1 MKLARKTLASALFAL
16 PFGAFAADPSLDE
29 VVVTA
34 PRMRTPLVV
43 ENDPK
48 APQQPVPSSDGASF
62 LKNVPGFNLIRKA
75 GTDGDPVLRGLA
87 GSRLNVL
94 LDGAEFHGGCGM
106 RMDPPTAYVF
116 PETYDRVRIV
126 KGPQTVLYGNGN
138 LAGVVLFERDDVR
151 FREPGVR
158 AHASLMG
165 GSWGRLDAV
174 ADASFGTP
182 TGFVRASATHS
193 QSDDYRD
200 GSGRTIHSGFER
212 RSLSLTGGWT
222 PDDDTRI
229 ELSAARSEAQ
239 AAYAD
244 RSMDGSV
251 FDRDALGLKLRKT
264 RVSELLRRVE
274 VQMNWNYIDHVMD
287 NYSLRAKPAAANF
300 SWNNP
305 DRETFGMRASADLA
319 LGAAALLTLGADR
332 QHNSHSLRAANS
344 AALVAI
350 DSRPRNK
357 DFESTSSGV
366 FGELSYALSQSD
378 RLIGGLRHDRYDAER
393 TNAVSGA
400 AMGRSSE
407 TLTAGFVRVERDLR
421 ALPATA
427 YVGFGYGERPMD
439 HWEATTWNGLTG
451 ASSLRPERNA
461 QLDAGLIWSTP
472 TLSGSLA
479 LFHSRIDDYVLT
491 YVNPSASGSCG
502 SNPAKCSSLNVDARR
517 HGFEAEFA
525 WRFAPQWTARGSYAL
540 VRARNESM
548 GVALAQTP
556 PDELRLGL
564 GYASGAWTLG
574 ASARFVRAQDRVHAD
589 YGSIVGQD
597 IGPSA
602 GFATL
607 SLNASYR
614 IDKRVQL
621 SAGIDNLFDRVY
633 AEHINR
639 AAAAVAGYDAPS
651 TRVNEP
657 GRMIWAKITVAID

>member
-1 MKLARKTLASALFAL
+1 MKLARKTLVSALFAL
-16 PFGAFAADPSLDE
+16 PFTAVAADPSLDE

-48 APQQPVPSSDGASF
+48 APQQPLPASDGASF

-138 LAGVVLFERDDVR
+138 LAGVVLFERDAPR
-151 FREPGVR
+151 FSQPGVR
-158 AHASLMG
+158 AHASLMAS
-165 GSWGRLDAV
+165 SWGRLDAV
-174 ADASFGTP
+174 ADASFGAP
-182 TGFVRASATHS
+182 TGYLRASATHS

-200 GSGRTIHSGFER
+200 GSGRTIHSNFER

-251 FDRDALGLKLRKT
+251 FDRDALGLRFEKK

-274 VQMNWNYIDHVMD
+274 LQLNWNYIDHVMD
-287 NYSLRAKPAAANF
+287 NYSLRAKPATANF

-305 DRETFGMRASADLA
+305 DRETVGIRASADIA
-319 LGAAALLTLGADR
+319 LGGAAMLTLGADR
-332 QHNSHSLRAANS
+332 QDNTHSLRAANGP
-344 AALVAI
+344 APVAI

-357 DFESTSSGV
+357 DFESANNGV
-366 FGELSYALSQSD
+366 FGELTYALSRSD

-393 TNAVSGA
+393 TNAGTGA
-400 AMGRSSE
+400 AMGRVNES
-407 TLTAGFVRVERDLR
+407 LTGGFVRVERDLQR
-421 ALPATA
+421 VPATV
-427 YVGFGYGERPMD
+427 YLGFGYGERPMD
-439 HWEATTWNGLTG
+439 HWEATTWNGLTP
-451 ASSLRPERNA
+451 ARALRPEGNA
-461 QLDAGLIWSTP
+461 QIDAGLIWSTP
-472 TLSGSLA
+472 TLSGSLSM
-479 LFHSRIDDYVLT
+479 FHSRIDDYVLT
-491 YVNPSASGSCG
+491 YVDPGASGSCG
-502 SNPAKCSSLNVDARR
+502 SNPAKCSSTNVDARR

-525 WRFAPQWTARGSYAL
+525 WRFAPQWTARGSYTL

-548 GVALAQTP
+548 DVALAQTP
-556 PDELRLGL
+556 PDEFRLGL
-564 GYASGAWTLG
+564 GYASGDWSLG
-574 ASARFVRAQDRVHAD
+574 ASTRIVRAQDRVHPD

-614 IDKRVQL
+614 IDKRVRL
-621 SAGIDNLFDRVY
+621 TAGIDNVFDRVY

-657 GRMIWAKITVAID
+657 GRMVWAKISVSLD